1 MALRDGSGLGP
12 SHGPLS
18 TSDALELAL
27 VARLGMCLPLYDLH
41 NWSASV
47 RSLAKRLHKETWLIV
62 VRVHGIL
69 EQRDQMRLKQVAL
82 HALAGQH
89 QLTRS
94 EWQGRKDRRQK
105 HHSLRGWRCTVAH
118 DAMAAT
124 EVATMVAIL
133 LLRSFFVFRFDLI
146 TVSRNLGV
154 PKEFPES
161 YVVWRQRESDGG
173 EAK

>member
-1 MALRDGSGLGP
+1 
-12 SHGPLS
+12 
-18 TSDALELAL
+18 
-27 VARLGMCLPLYDLH
+27 MCLPLHDLH
-41 NWSASV
+41 DWRASV
-47 RSLAKRLHKETWLIV
+47 QGLATRLHKETWLIV
-62 VRVHGIL
+62 AGVHGIL
-69 EQRDQMRLKQVAL
+69 EERDQMGLKQVAL

-105 HHSLRGWRCTVAH
+105 HHSLRGRSCTAAH